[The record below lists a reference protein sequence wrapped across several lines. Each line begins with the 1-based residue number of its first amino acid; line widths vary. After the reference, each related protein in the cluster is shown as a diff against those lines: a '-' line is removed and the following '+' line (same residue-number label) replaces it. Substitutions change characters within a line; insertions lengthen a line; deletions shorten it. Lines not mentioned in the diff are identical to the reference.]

1 MSNIAGTTPGIGTMP
16 AGTVRDDRVFPEIRV
31 IAAIIVLVLIAAFII
46 LYFLPDRTG
55 DLFAWPIKPNMT
67 PMLMGA
73 GYISGGWFFLRAIF
87 APRWH
92 WFGNGFLAISTF
104 VWFMGLATFLHF
116 DKFTPGHIS
125 FYAWLF
131 LYVVTPFLIPFL
143 WYRNRVTD
151 PGTPDPGD
159 VVVPATIRRLDGV
172 VGVGMLLIAVVL
184 FLLPFFGT
192 DVLKIWPWTVTPLT
206 MRVIGG
212 WFALPGVVGLVLSR
226 EPRWSGWRIMIE
238 SQVIA
243 LALILVAA
251 VLNWNLF
258 NTSNPL
264 TWVFMAGISLLLLA
278 VIALYG
284 FMEMRRR
291 QAA

>member
-1 MSNIAGTTPGIGTMP
+1 
-16 AGTVRDDRVFPEIRV
+16 
-31 IAAIIVLVLIAAFII
+31 
-46 LYFLPDRTG
+46 
-55 DLFAWPIKPNMT
+55 
-67 PMLMGA
+67 
-73 GYISGGWFFLRAIF
+73 
-87 APRWH
+87 
-92 WFGNGFLAISTF
+92 
-104 VWFMGLATFLHF
+104 
-116 DKFTPGHIS
+116 
-125 FYAWLF
+125 
-131 LYVVTPFLIPFL
+131 
-143 WYRNRVTD
+143 
-151 PGTPDPGD
+151 
-159 VVVPATIRRLDGV
+159 
-172 VGVGMLLIAVVL
+172 
-184 FLLPFFGT
+184 
-192 DVLKIWPWTVTPLT
+192 

-264 TWVFMAGISLLLLA
+264 TWVFMVGISLLLLA